1 MRKTLAM
8 AVLLACTGAQA
19 QMTPIGL
26 WQSIDDG
33 NGQPKAEISIA
44 QGADGRLFGKVER
57 SLVVNSTSDTLC
69 VLCTD
74 DRKNQPKVGLEIIRG
89 GKKAEGKDVWEG
101 GKITQLTG
109 EIGMKAMGNADEVGA
124 AAVDYLRVVGHM
136 VYGYFWARMAKV
148 ALEKIAQAEA
158 EAQRPDPF
166 YLGKL
171 QTARFYF
178 TRLMPETSSLMRRI
192 RAGSDVLMD
201 TDAALA

>member
-1 MRKTLAM
+1 MRKTFAM

-89 GKKAEGKDVWEG
+89 GKKAEGKDLWEG
-101 GKITQLTG
+101 GKILDPENGKEYSLRLTPTDGGRKLEVRGYIGAPILGRTQVW
-109 EIGMKAMGNADEVGA
+109 N
-124 AAVDYLRVVGHM
+124 
-136 VYGYFWARMAKV
+136 
-148 ALEKIAQAEA
+148 
-158 EAQRPDPF
+158 
-166 YLGKL
+166 
-171 QTARFYF
+171 
-178 TRLMPETSSLMRRI
+178 RI
-192 RAGSDVLMD
+192 R
-201 TDAALA
+201 